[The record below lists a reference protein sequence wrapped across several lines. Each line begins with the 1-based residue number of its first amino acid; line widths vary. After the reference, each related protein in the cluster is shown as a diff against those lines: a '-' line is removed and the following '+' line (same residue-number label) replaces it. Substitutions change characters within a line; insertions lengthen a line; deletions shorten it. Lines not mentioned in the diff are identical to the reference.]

1 LSLQLAKAITIE
13 IPEEFSELCA
23 HDVMTPRTVLC
34 AFIAD
39 VCSISFRQADTP
51 GETYNCGGFEDG
63 KQAKKYYD
71 QVFGWRGGWYL
82 ENVPHLVGPGQKES
96 TSSREDNN
104 G

>member
-1 LSLQLAKAITIE
+1 VAKTITIE

-23 HDVMTPRTVLC
+23 QDTVTPKAVLC

-39 VCSISFRQADTP
+39 VCSISFRQTDIP
-51 GETYNCGGFEDG
+51 SETYSCGGFEDG

-82 ENVPHLVGPGQKES
+82 ENVPHLVGPLQTRSK
-96 TSSREDNN
+96 SSRGGNN